1 MSSTI
6 ASQRRIPALDR
17 DRAPLLNRGIYDFSD
32 YGFHM
37 NASLSAVFEIV
48 PIETSDQEAFLFFY
62 PKDQLRDGTFSLFNL
77 HAFLKRTGSLEDFA
91 HSLGPSVRNIALE
104 NTTALGVPAKIY
116 HRTIAMKELFE
127 GAPQVIDFIGGRP
140 ELLVVDSHLYFQHR
154 HNHYYSGMIHEPG
167 NDDAYD
173 TLRRTLLTGIRLIL

>member
-1 MSSTI
+1 
-6 ASQRRIPALDR
+6 
-17 DRAPLLNRGIYDFSD
+17 
-32 YGFHM
+32 
-37 NASLSAVFEIV
+37 
-48 PIETSDQEAFLFFY
+48 
-62 PKDQLRDGTFSLFNL
+62 
-77 HAFLKRTGSLEDFA
+77 
-91 HSLGPSVRNIALE
+91 
-104 NTTALGVPAKIY
+104 
-116 HRTIAMKELFE
+116 MKELFE